1 MKRLLF
7 FIIGW
12 LLCGA
17 LSAQNIN
24 QCEYWYDNDFAG
36 RQSVWR
42 LGLARLQRRGVC
54 RTWLWPWFLPGL
66 L

>member
-7 FIIGW
+7 FITGL

-24 QCEYWYDNDFAG
+24 QCEYWYDNDYAG
-36 RQSVWR
+36 RQSVTNS
-42 LGLARLQRRGVC
+42 G
-54 RTWLWPWFLPGL
+54 
-66 L
+66 